1 MAITLSTDRLRGLVG
16 VTVDNVY
23 ARIQS
28 VTVKNYDNGGGSE
41 GNDPMFRLLY
51 DVTLFGSASIRNATG
66 EYPEWRNRLESREID
81 HMTCEVTVAQ
91 MNADGANC
99 YTLAYADLKT
109 RLASTVGPDD
119 ENGDPTTI
127 APIANNISDVV

>member
-1 MAITLSTDRLRGLVG
+1 M
-16 VTVDNVY
+16 TVDNVY

-66 EYPEWRNRLESREID
+66 EYPEWRSRMQSREID
-81 HMTCEVTVAQ
+81 HMTCEVTINQ
-91 MNADGANC
+91 MNADGSSC
-99 YTLAYADLKT
+99 YTLAYADLKAK
-109 RLASTVGPDD
+109 LANTTEVDQAGNSS
-119 ENGDPTTI
+119 TI
-127 APIANNISDVV
+127 APIATNITDAV

>member
-81 HMTCEVTVAQ
+81 HMTCEVTVNQ
-91 MNADGANC
+91 MNANGANS

-109 RLASTVGPDD
+109 KLANTTEVDQAGNSR
-119 ENGDPTTI
+119 TI
-127 APIANNISDVV
+127 APIATNITDAV